1 MTESSGSALP
11 ETRLLDRR
19 RALLGGAFLLTA
31 GVAAAR
37 VPGNH
42 IDLLGKRKLDALIPA
57 RVGPWSFYSKSGLVT
72 PPPDQ
77 LSDLLYSQLL
87 TRVYLAPEQLP
98 IMLLMAQS
106 SGQTGVLQ
114 VHRPEYCY
122 PAGGFTL
129 TDKAVRSVA
138 LPGGPLDATVMTA
151 TADNR
156 VEQLMY
162 WTRVGRDM
170 PLSWAQQRWSVA
182 RANLRGDVP
191 DAMLVR
197 ISTLTHDRDAG
208 LATLAAFTR
217 ALFAAVPADVRRVLD
232 SAAG

>member
-1 MTESSGSALP
+1 
-11 ETRLLDRR
+11 
-19 RALLGGAFLLTA
+19 
-31 GVAAAR
+31 
-37 VPGNH
+37 
-42 IDLLGKRKLDALIPA
+42 
-57 RVGPWSFYSKSGLVT
+57 
-72 PPPDQ
+72 
-77 LSDLLYSQLL
+77 
-87 TRVYLAPEQLP
+87 
-98 IMLLMAQS
+98 
-106 SGQTGVLQ
+106 
-114 VHRPEYCY
+114 
-122 PAGGFTL
+122 
-129 TDKAVRSVA
+129 
-138 LPGGPLDATVMTA
+138 
-151 TADNR
+151 
-156 VEQLMY
+156 MY